1 MNEEDIKLFEHNEK
15 AYKSLVKSL
24 LEYPLSF
31 IEHATGTGKSFIIL
45 KYLYAKMR
53 KKRILFI
60 SLHDEMFEQLFGK
73 QMHTLGMKRED
84 FFKFDTLLYHNLTK
98 LDPKKVVED
107 YDCIVF
113 DEAHHCGAKE
123 WSKIVEGIKEEVLKQ
138 KDKYMVGLTATSIRY
153 LDNYLD
159 VCEKFFNGH
168 CASRLSVA
176 EAILRSLLPAPLY
189 INSIIS
195 CKDKYERLKRKLEKL
210 PRTQEI
216 LDIWDRLEEIGTD
229 IEDNSSVADLLM
241 KYDVRPGEKYI
252 VFCKNKADLRLKMQV
267 AQDWFRNIGEV
278 KMFQAHSSQKKS
290 VNSEQIKAFEE
301 KRDEISLMF
310 AIDIFN
316 EGFHI
321 DDLDGIL
328 MFRKTMSPIIY
339 LQQIGRALS
348 FSSRKKQIKIF
359 DFVDNISE
367 NDVIRE
373 LYKELVNAAKQLVKE
388 EPENK
393 KFYEEIIKRFQIVD
407 YTSTTMENLDNI
419 ESYLDENF
427 TFRNS
432 IIRAISLLQEY
443 KNNFPHNDIQ
453 KDIKYGRLAPEYLNA
468 YEHLIAMDQYLTL
481 SNVEAI
487 IALNLDFNG
496 EIFLDIDARRESLC
510 GHESFHELEIA
521 KFNEFK

>member
-1 MNEEDIKLFEHNEK
+1 
-15 AYKSLVKSL
+15 
-24 LEYPLSF
+24 
-31 IEHATGTGKSFIIL
+31 
-45 KYLYAKMR
+45 
-53 KKRILFI
+53 
-60 SLHDEMFEQLFGK
+60 
-73 QMHTLGMKRED
+73 
-84 FFKFDTLLYHNLTK
+84 
-98 LDPKKVVED
+98 
-107 YDCIVF
+107 
-113 DEAHHCGAKE
+113 
-123 WSKIVEGIKEEVLKQ
+123 
-138 KDKYMVGLTATSIRY
+138 
-153 LDNYLD
+153 
-159 VCEKFFNGH
+159 
-168 CASRLSVA
+168 
-176 EAILRSLLPAPLY
+176 
-189 INSIIS
+189 
-195 CKDKYERLKRKLEKL
+195 
-210 PRTQEI
+210 
-216 LDIWDRLEEIGTD
+216 
-229 IEDNSSVADLLM
+229 
-241 KYDVRPGEKYI
+241 
-252 VFCKNKADLRLKMQV
+252 
-267 AQDWFRNIGEV
+267 
-278 KMFQAHSSQKKS
+278 
-290 VNSEQIKAFEE
+290 
-301 KRDEISLMF
+301 
-310 AIDIFN
+310 
-316 EGFHI
+316 
-321 DDLDGIL
+321 DLDGIL

-468 YEHLIAMDQYLTL
+468 YEHLIAMNQYLTL

-521 KFNEFK
+521 KFNEFKKAYIDFTNSNNRRPEMGHNVAEDDLYLKYREYLGVLSKKNLMGLLNKFNFKLTVEEIVLTGNYPNKDELYSYFDKQVKNNSTGRGLDKVELKVLKKLKSVIPVEYGQLKDYLEHKRDARTMIDDAIKTLEDKGINAEVIESFQRRVSFIINSNVSKSMKIIKKSAL